1 MQTRW
6 ALSGRA
12 SAVQPASSTSGEAL
26 LPPPF
31 PPDPPDPLSPL
42 SPHLFPPLDSTPPLT
57 RSQTRRSHLTATHV
71 DTVMTQAQHPTTASA
86 ISQATTQFGSLAE
99 IESIL
104 TVPATGNPKTL
115 SSSSI
120 SSPSP
125 SLEKLILPEPNS
137 TNFKI
142 LQPNHNSPLL
152 SNSASTS
159 LTPSD
164 HAPPPPPVRSTIP
177 NSQPHTVH
185 PHPNP
190 PPIFQPQPQTHNAA
204 PTLAE
209 TLRVRGDKSLQRLAP
224 VTISETGRPRVL
236 IPYFVQSVLCHM
248 WGKGRRLEM
257 HNNPLQRS
265 DLVRIPSDFL
275 RQKIL
280 EKNIW
285 YVGDS
290 MFHTTQWSSVHSSTT
305 PPLSSIQIWAY
316 LTGVPLDLRYK
327 QGLSLVAGLIGEPKE
342 TDDFTL
348 NLVSLTLSHV
358 KVEVDLTKPLPIVV
372 EFQRQSGEVVEVQV
386 DYPWLPP
393 TCAHCHELGH
403 IMKNCLLYIP
413 PKDPPPIAK
422 VPVDKSKQ
430 KISDSAIKTPAKSV
444 KTKQYVVK
452 KPIPPITVEPLFST
466 HTVSLPISPSAFNT
480 PSFVPT
486 PTQKFF
492 PPTAHISSDK
502 PQKPSLKRTRSS
514 PTISPTAPPK
524 ITYQSSKP
532 SPDLSFPEIGTLR
545 YLENSPFKNTSTNN
559 LFYLF

>member
-6 ALSGRA
+6 AFPGRA

-86 ISQATTQFGSLAE
+86 ISQATIQFGSLAE
-99 IESIL
+99 IESIF

-115 SSSSI
+115 SSFST

-164 HAPPPPPVRSTIP
+164 HAPPPSPVRSTIP
-177 NSQPHTVH
+177 NSQPHT
-185 PHPNP
+185 
-190 PPIFQPQPQTHNAA
+190 I
-204 PTLAE
+204 
-209 TLRVRGDKSLQRLAP
+209 
-224 VTISETGRPRVL
+224 
-236 IPYFVQSVLCHM
+236 QSVLCH
-248 WGKGRRLEM
+248 
-257 HNNPLQRS
+257 
-265 DLVRIPSDFL
+265 
-275 RQKIL
+275 
-280 EKNIW
+280 
-285 YVGDS
+285 
-290 MFHTTQWSSVHSSTT
+290 
-305 PPLSSIQIWAY
+305 
-316 LTGVPLDLRYK
+316 
-327 QGLSLVAGLIGEPKE
+327 
-342 TDDFTL
+342 
-348 NLVSLTLSHV
+348 
-358 KVEVDLTKPLPIVV
+358 
-372 EFQRQSGEVVEVQV
+372 
-386 DYPWLPP
+386 
-393 TCAHCHELGH
+393 
-403 IMKNCLLYIP
+403 
-413 PKDPPPIAK
+413 
-422 VPVDKSKQ
+422 
-430 KISDSAIKTPAKSV
+430 
-444 KTKQYVVK
+444 
-452 KPIPPITVEPLFST
+452 
-466 HTVSLPISPSAFNT
+466 TVSLPTSPSAFNT

-492 PPTAHISSDK
+492 PPTAHISPDK

-524 ITYQSSKP
+524 IT
-532 SPDLSFPEIGTLR
+532 
-545 YLENSPFKNTSTNN
+545 
-559 LFYLF
+559 

>member
-6 ALSGRA
+6 AFPGRA

-86 ISQATTQFGSLAE
+86 ISQATIQFGSLAE
-99 IESIL
+99 IESIF

-115 SSSSI
+115 SSFST

-164 HAPPPPPVRSTIP
+164 HAPPPSPVRSTIP
-177 NSQPHTVH
+177 NSQPHTVP

-236 IPYFVQSVLCHM
+236 IPDSVFHKGAEPNSTNFKILQPNHNSPLLSNSASTSLTPSDHAPPPPPPPVRSTIPNSQPHTVPPHPNPPPIFQPQPQTHNAAPTLAETLRVRGDKSLQRLAPVTISETGRPRVLIPDSVFHKGAELHKDFIICYFNGRPPPPFKQIQSVLCH
-248 WGKGRRLEM
+248 
-257 HNNPLQRS
+257 
-265 DLVRIPSDFL
+265 
-275 RQKIL
+275 
-280 EKNIW
+280 
-285 YVGDS
+285 
-290 MFHTTQWSSVHSSTT
+290 
-305 PPLSSIQIWAY
+305 
-316 LTGVPLDLRYK
+316 
-327 QGLSLVAGLIGEPKE
+327 
-342 TDDFTL
+342 
-348 NLVSLTLSHV
+348 
-358 KVEVDLTKPLPIVV
+358 
-372 EFQRQSGEVVEVQV
+372 
-386 DYPWLPP
+386 
-393 TCAHCHELGH
+393 
-403 IMKNCLLYIP
+403 
-413 PKDPPPIAK
+413 
-422 VPVDKSKQ
+422 
-430 KISDSAIKTPAKSV
+430 
-444 KTKQYVVK
+444 
-452 KPIPPITVEPLFST
+452 
-466 HTVSLPISPSAFNT
+466 TVSLPTSPSAFNT

-492 PPTAHISSDK
+492 PPTAHISPDK

-524 ITYQSSKP
+524 IT
-532 SPDLSFPEIGTLR
+532 
-545 YLENSPFKNTSTNN
+545 
-559 LFYLF
+559 

>member
-1 MQTRW
+1 MRLPMQTRW
-6 ALSGRA
+6 AFPGRA

-86 ISQATTQFGSLAE
+86 ISQATIQFGSLAE
-99 IESIL
+99 IESIF

-115 SSSSI
+115 SSFST

-164 HAPPPPPVRSTIP
+164 HAPPPSPVRSTIP
-177 NSQPHTVH
+177 NSQPHTVP

-236 IPYFVQSVLCHM
+236 IPDSVFHKGAELHKDFIICYFNGRPPPPFKQIQSVLCH
-248 WGKGRRLEM
+248 
-257 HNNPLQRS
+257 
-265 DLVRIPSDFL
+265 
-275 RQKIL
+275 
-280 EKNIW
+280 
-285 YVGDS
+285 
-290 MFHTTQWSSVHSSTT
+290 
-305 PPLSSIQIWAY
+305 
-316 LTGVPLDLRYK
+316 
-327 QGLSLVAGLIGEPKE
+327 
-342 TDDFTL
+342 
-348 NLVSLTLSHV
+348 
-358 KVEVDLTKPLPIVV
+358 
-372 EFQRQSGEVVEVQV
+372 
-386 DYPWLPP
+386 
-393 TCAHCHELGH
+393 
-403 IMKNCLLYIP
+403 
-413 PKDPPPIAK
+413 
-422 VPVDKSKQ
+422 
-430 KISDSAIKTPAKSV
+430 
-444 KTKQYVVK
+444 
-452 KPIPPITVEPLFST
+452 
-466 HTVSLPISPSAFNT
+466 TVSLPTSPSAFNT

-492 PPTAHISSDK
+492 PPTAHISPDK

-524 ITYQSSKP
+524 IT
-532 SPDLSFPEIGTLR
+532 
-545 YLENSPFKNTSTNN
+545 
-559 LFYLF
+559 